1 MLRNILKISLR
12 YLAKQ
17 RVYAFINVI
26 GLAFGLATC
35 ILIFLF
41 IQDELSYDRFHK
53 EASNIVRVEPRW
65 VGEGEDSHWAATHGG
80 LLPALQS
87 RFPEI
92 VKGVKIHYNFQPRI
106 VEYEDVS
113 FSEERILVADSGF
126 FEVFSFKLL
135 EGDAE
140 SCLTGIGKVVLTE
153 NYAKKYFG
161 VEPAINKTIR
171 IDNRPYLVSGIAA
184 NVPANSHMHYNI
196 IISLDDLR
204 SNWPGVDQPGPSTFY
219 SYIRVENRESLDAL
233 VKKANEQLLDI
244 YGFDTE
250 NDSTGIM
257 EAYDASLIFQPI
269 TEIHLN
275 GHAEKE
281 IEANS
286 DKKYIYIFSS
296 IALFVLIIACINYM
310 NLATARSSR
319 RSREVG
325 LRKVLGANRSNIFNQ
340 FMAESYFMCIIAL
353 FIALIIVEFILPSFN
368 HMTGKALT
376 LQIFA
381 NPGLLI
387 SLVLIFIVVG
397 FVAGAYPSLFL
408 ARMKPLKVLRS
419 RISAGKANRQALYL
433 RRILVVTQ
441 FTISVGLI
449 IGTLT
454 VYRQLNYI
462 QNISLGFSKE
472 QVAVISIPSFNQRQ
486 AVESFQDGLANNPNV
501 ISSALS
507 SGIPGQR
514 MPFLTVS
521 LPDPG
526 QSRAES
532 ASGLGEGF
540 GIRVLSGDAN
550 MLSTLGVSFSRGRNF
565 DPDIQSDVEDAFI
578 LNEAAV
584 EWLELENPVGTRFSY
599 DYNIDPPKEGK
610 IIGITENF
618 HYASL
623 HSEVEPLMMHVYN
636 AYNRYLLIRLETNNI
651 QKTLNKLEDE
661 WSVFLPSVPFS
672 YFFLDSFYDNM
683 YRAEQNMSTIIT
695 YFAILAIIIAC
706 LGLFGLASYIT
717 EQRTKEIGIRKILG
731 ASMSSIIRS
740 LSVEFI
746 ILVLI
751 SNVLAWIP
759 AYIIMNDWL
768 DDFAYRSGLSPWIF
782 LFAGMISLVIAFLT
796 ISFQSVK
803 AATAQPV
810 NAIKYE

>member
-1 MLRNILKISLR
+1 MLRNILKISIR
-12 YLAKQ
+12 YFAKQ
-17 RVYAFINVI
+17 RVYAFINVF

-41 IQDELSYDRFHK
+41 IQDELSYDRFHE

-92 VKGVKIHYNFQPRI
+92 VNGVKIHYNFQPSI
-106 VEYEDVS
+106 VEYEDVL
-113 FSEERILVADSGF
+113 FSEERIMIADSGF
-126 FEVFSFKLL
+126 FEVFSFELL
-135 EGDAE
+135 EGDART
-140 SCLTGIGKVVLTE
+140 CLTGVGKVVLTE
-153 NYAKKYFG
+153 NYARKYFG
-161 VEPAINKTIR
+161 EEPAMNKTIR
-171 IDNRPYLVSGIAA
+171 IDDSPYLISGIAA
-184 NVPANSHMHYNI
+184 DVPANSHMHYNI

-233 VKKANEQLLDI
+233 VRKANEQIWDI

-286 DKKYIYIFSS
+286 DNKYVYIFSS

-340 FMAESYFMCIIAL
+340 FMAESYFMCIIAM
-353 FIALIIVEFILPSFN
+353 FIALIMVEFILPGFN
-368 HMTGKALT
+368 HMTGKTLT
-376 LQIFA
+376 LQISG

-433 RRILVVTQ
+433 RRILVMTQ

-486 AVESFQDGLANNPNV
+486 AIESFQDGLANNPNV

-521 LPDPG
+521 LPDPS
-526 QSRAES
+526 QSRVES

-550 MLSTLGVSFSRGRNF
+550 MLSTLGVSFSRGRDF
-565 DPDIQSDVEDAFI
+565 DPEIQRDIEDAFI

-584 EWLELENPVGTRFSY
+584 EWLELENPLGTRFSY
-599 DYNIDPPKEGK
+599 DYNVDPPKEGK
-610 IIGITENF
+610 IIGVTENF

-636 AYNRYLLIRLETNNI
+636 PYNRYLLIRLETNDI
-651 QKTLNKLEDE
+651 QKTLNQLEDE
-661 WSVFLPSVPFS
+661 WSEFLPSLPFS

-706 LGLFGLASYIT
+706 LGLFGLVSYIT

-731 ASMSSIIRS
+731 ASMSSIIKA

-768 DDFAYRSGLSPWIF
+768 DDFAYRSALSLWIF
-782 LFAGMISLVIAFLT
+782 LFAGVISLVIAFLT